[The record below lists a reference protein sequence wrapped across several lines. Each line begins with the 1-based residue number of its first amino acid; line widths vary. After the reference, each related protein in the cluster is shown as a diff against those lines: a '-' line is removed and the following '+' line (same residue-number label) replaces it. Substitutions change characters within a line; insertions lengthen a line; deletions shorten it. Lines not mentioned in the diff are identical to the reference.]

1 MGWNENVYPTIEVG
15 QEKREFAKEKSET
28 LKKPT
33 ELGVDEK
40 GYPNCH
46 DWRKMTMVI
55 AIVIWS
61 CGQSCK

>member
-46 DWRKMTMVI
+46 DWRK
-55 AIVIWS
+55 
-61 CGQSCK
+61 